1 MNKILLQNKP
11 TTFEEGKTLLVKII
25 QGMGTH
31 LKEYQ
36 DKYVGNSDIKNLVD
50 RTEYLYPYA
59 EKYLQ
64 DYIGTRQFYILLIAL
79 AQLCLKPFMEN
90 IETCL
95 TAANRFFGSLEL
107 TAEIEDTFKE
117 EE

>member
-1 MNKILLQNKP
+1 MKDILLQNKP
-11 TTFEEGKTLLVKII
+11 TTFEEGKVILVNII
-25 QGMGTH
+25 QGMGKH

-36 DKYVGNSDIKNLVD
+36 DKYVGNSDIKNLAD
-50 RTEYLYPYA
+50 RADYLYPFA

-90 IETCL
+90 IEPCL
-95 TAANRFFGSLEL
+95 VNANRFFGSLEL
-107 TAEIEDTFKE
+107 TAEVEKTFKE
-117 EE
+117 E

>member
-1 MNKILLQNKP
+1 MSKVLLQNKP
-11 TTFEEGKTLLVKII
+11 TSFEEGKVLLVKII
-25 QGMGTH
+25 QEMKEH

-36 DKYVGNSDIKNLVD
+36 ERFKDNHDIENLPERVD
-50 RTEYLYPYA
+50 FLYPYA
-59 EKYLQ
+59 KETLK
-64 DYIGTRQFYILLIAL
+64 DFEGTRQFYILSIAL
-79 AQLCLKPFMEN
+79 AQLCLNPIMEN

-95 TAANRFFGSLEL
+95 VAANRFFGSLEL